1 MFAESPQIAH
11 MADGRNSRALE
22 NFFHSR
28 LRGRFLQNEVDLR
41 HFKTSDRDVEV
52 NAVELHQILQLNGEG
67 VLVSSGI
74 FSKLVVGK
82 HVCPHLTV
90 DESVVQFLWK
100 IAGH

>member
-1 MFAESPQIAH
+1 
-11 MADGRNSRALE
+11 
-22 NFFHSR
+22 
-28 LRGRFLQNEVDLR
+28 
-41 HFKTSDRDVEV
+41 
-52 NAVELHQILQLNGEG
+52 LQLNGEG